1 MQIIDRYILTRFLSN
16 FVILFSLL
24 YLFAVAIDLIL
35 NLDEF
40 VDAARDDAGEDTGR
54 LRYLLILSG
63 MIIDFQAPRFF
74 QFYAYLHGLLAI
86 GAMGFTLAQM
96 HKFRELVAVLASGVS
111 LQRIAMPFIVGMFLI
126 SLAQLANQEFFLPRV
141 APLLLRSHGGI
152 GKTGLDSFPVTFAKD
167 GKGNL
172 LQAPQFD
179 PGTNRLYYPT
189 FLQRTQR
196 GITSV
201 RISADYA
208 EWDENRKGW
217 RLNNGLAIA
226 VASTQ
231 DTAAD
236 EAVLRKSIN
245 FHHSEISPQTLI
257 VSRYS
262 QFAGMLSLRQINE
275 MLKTPEAIDAAA
287 LTRHRFSRFSTVM
300 INILVLVITLPS
312 FLLREPANL
321 LVQSVICAGLAIP
334 CMFGAL
340 LGMMVTL
347 PGISPAASVFLPAF
361 ILIPVALAR
370 VTFIKT

>member
-1 MQIIDRYILTRFLSN
+1 MQLIDRYILTRFLSN

-24 YLFAVAIDLIL
+24 YFFAIAIDLIL

-40 VDAARDDAGEDTGR
+40 VDAARRDAGEDAGR
-54 LRYLLILSG
+54 LRRLLIFVG
-63 MIIDFQAPRFF
+63 MIIDFQAPKFF
-74 QFYAYLHGLLAI
+74 QLYAFLHGLLAI

-96 HKFRELVAVLASGVS
+96 HKFRGLVAVLASGVS
-111 LQRIAMPFIVGMFLI
+111 LQRIAMPFIAGMFLI

-141 APLLLRSHGGI
+141 APLLLRSHSNI
-152 GKTGLDSFPVTFAKD
+152 GKSGLDSFPVSFAKD

-172 LQAPQFD
+172 LQAAQFD
-179 PGTNRLYYPT
+179 PRTNRLHYPT
-189 FLQRTQR
+189 FLQRTQL
-196 GITSV
+196 GITTV
-201 RISADYA
+201 RISADDA

-217 RLNNGLAIA
+217 RLDNGLAI
-226 VASTQ
+226 
-231 DTAAD
+231 TAASD
-236 EAVLRKSIN
+236 QDNVMDQVVLRKSIN
-245 FHHSEISPQTLI
+245 FHPSEISPQVLI
-257 VSRYS
+257 VRRYS

-275 MLKTPEAIDAAA
+275 MLKTPEATDAAA
-287 LTRHRFSRFSTVM
+287 LTRHRFSRFSMVM

-312 FLLREPANL
+312 FLLREPSNL
-321 LVQSVICAGLAIP
+321 LTQSVLCAGMAIP